1 MLKKT
6 KDGWQVVSEDG
17 KPLSQADL
25 SHREAEARLA
35 EVEKMKRISAWIK
48 SKGGP

>member
-25 SHREAEARLA
+25 SHREAEVRLA